1 MVPNSH
7 GVLEAHILYSRSQQ
21 CKDRKRIFFN
31 VTNASLIR
39 NQWTFKTQDVI
50 TGKSGFSYNN
60 FGRKFG

>member
-39 NQWTFKTQDVI
+39 NQRTFKTQDVI